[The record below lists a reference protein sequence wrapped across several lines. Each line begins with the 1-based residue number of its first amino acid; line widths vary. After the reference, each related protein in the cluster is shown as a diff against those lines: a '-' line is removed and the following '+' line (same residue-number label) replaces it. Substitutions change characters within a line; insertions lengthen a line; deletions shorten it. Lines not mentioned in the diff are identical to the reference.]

1 MRSKQYFNLM
11 TIKVTLPDDGLINS
25 YSPLEEDTFIQ

>member
-1 MRSKQYFNLM
+1 MRSKQYFNLNE
-11 TIKVTLPDDGLINS
+11 IKVTVPDADLINS

>member
-1 MRSKQYFNLM
+1 MSSKQYFNL
-11 TIKVTLPDDGLINS
+11 TAIKVTLPDAALINS